1 MSLEATAGRNP
12 AAHVGKTYHACAE
25 DISHRVIAETDADET
40 TIRMLSSIGR
50 PVTEPQVVHVETAG
64 VADEATIEVIVKES
78 LADWEGVRDR
88 LIEGGYE
95 LY

>member
-1 MSLEATAGRNP
+1 M
-12 AAHVGKTYHACAE
+12 
-25 DISHRVIAETDADET
+25 AETETDET

-64 VADEATIEVIVKES
+64 LADEAAIDVIVKES

-88 LIEGGYE
+88 LIAGAYE